1 MVDFDFYANT
11 YLGSAI
17 PEKAFPA
24 MALRA
29 TQALSDFRRTYQVLP
44 TDIVSE
50 KMALCAMAEVLYG
63 ASRHEVGVTAAT
75 VGSVSV
81 RYGRIQ
87 IAACGESCWSRR
99 KFTWIFTG
107 GRADDESAVL

>member
-17 PEKAFPA
+17 PEKAFSP

-29 TQALSDFRRTYQVLP
+29 TQALNSFRRSYQILP
-44 TDIVSE
+44 TDSISE
-50 KMALCAMAEVLYG
+50 KMALCAMAEVFYG
-63 ASRHEVGVTAAT
+63 ASRQSPGVTAAT

-81 RYGRIQ
+81 RYGADASRSLQRKLLEQARIYLD
-87 IAACGESCWSRR
+87 IYRGARR
-99 KFTWIFTG
+99 
-107 GRADDESAVL
+107 

>member
-29 TQALSDFRRTYQVLP
+29 IQALADLRRGYQILP
-44 TDIVSE
+44 TDGVSE
-50 KMALCAMAEVLYG
+50 KMALCAMAEVFYG
-63 ASRHEVGVTAAT
+63 ESRHHPGVAAAT

-81 RYGRIQ
+81 RYGAD
-87 IAACGESCWSRR
+87 AARSLQRKLLEQAKIYLDIYRGARR
-99 KFTWIFTG
+99 
-107 GRADDESAVL
+107 